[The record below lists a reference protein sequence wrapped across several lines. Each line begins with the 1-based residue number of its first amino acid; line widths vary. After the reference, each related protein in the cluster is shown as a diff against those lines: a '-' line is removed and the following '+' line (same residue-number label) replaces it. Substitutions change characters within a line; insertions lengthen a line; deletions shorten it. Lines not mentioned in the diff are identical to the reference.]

1 MRAHGLDEPV
11 EERRGRRYI
20 DSAGIGA
27 RISPMRNLLIVVA
40 ASLVFA
46 GQVAWSQVS
55 PPIEAPTEAPLPPI
69 ANINL
74 SLEQKHTIR
83 ELVKD
88 MHLPKEGGKFD
99 LKVGASVPASVVLAP
114 VPVEIGNKVPQIKS
128 HRLFVTGE
136 RIVLVNPNDPRIAEV
151 IDEP

>member
-1 MRAHGLDEPV
+1 
-11 EERRGRRYI
+11 
-20 DSAGIGA
+20 
-27 RISPMRNLLIVVA
+27 MRNLLIVVA

-55 PPIEAPTEAPLPPI
+55 SQ
-69 ANINL
+69 

-88 MHLPKEGGKFD
+88 MHLPREGGKFD

-114 VPVEIGNKVPQIKS
+114 MPVEISNKVPQIKS

-136 RIVLVNPNDPRIAEV
+136 LIVLVNPNDPRIAEV
-151 IDEP
+151 IGGS

>member
-1 MRAHGLDEPV
+1 VKDRGGL
-11 EERRGRRYI
+11 I
-20 DSAGIGA
+20 
-27 RISPMRNLLIVVA
+27 
-40 ASLVFA
+40 
-46 GQVAWSQVS
+46 
-55 PPIEAPTEAPLPPI
+55 PIEAPTEAPLPPM

-74 SLEQKHTIR
+74 SLEQKHTTR

-99 LKVGASVPASVVLAP
+99 LKVGASVSASVVLAA

-136 RIVLVNPNDPRIAEV
+136 RIVLGQSQWPAHCGSDRLSLSALLF
-151 IDEP
+151 

>member
-1 MRAHGLDEPV
+1 
-11 EERRGRRYI
+11 
-20 DSAGIGA
+20 
-27 RISPMRNLLIVVA
+27 MRNFLIVVA

-55 PPIEAPTEAPLPPI
+55 PPTEAPTEAPLPPM

-114 VPVEIGNKVPQIKS
+114 MPVEIGNKVPQIKS

-151 IDEP
+151 IDEPGATTGGDGR

>member
-1 MRAHGLDEPV
+1 
-11 EERRGRRYI
+11 
-20 DSAGIGA
+20 
-27 RISPMRNLLIVVA
+27 MRNLLIVVA

-55 PPIEAPTEAPLPPI
+55 LPTEAPLPPM
-69 ANINL
+69 ANVNL

-88 MHLPKEGGKFD
+88 MHLPKEGGN

-114 VPVEIGNKVPQIKS
+114 MPVEIGNKVPQIKS
-128 HRLFVTGE
+128 HRLFVTGGASCWSIPMTLAL
-136 RIVLVNPNDPRIAEV
+136 RK
-151 IDEP
+151 